1 MGLIIAALGLVA
13 FVLSFQ
19 SAYKG
24 FRIPGVAA
32 VVLGVMVMAVQQA
45 VVIVPNGRVG
55 VVFNALSGL
64 KPNPVGPGTHFVTP
78 GLESLVFYDTQ
89 LQERTLSRR
98 GEGGPNIDESIN
110 ASSKEGLQISVDVT
124 VQYQVKESQ
133 VIELHRAVGPNFED
147 KIIVPRMR
155 SEVRD
160 VIGRF
165 NSAELISTKREELKS
180 AAKVALEKSFGEQNI
195 TLIDVLIREIRIPDS
210 LSKAI
215 EEKQRAE
222 QLVQQRKNER
232 EAERIVAETAI
243 IKAQGEAKAAVERA
257 QGEAKSLSLKGQSLR
272 QNPELIQLTVA
283 EKLAPGIETIMLPA
297 TGNFL
302 LDMSNLSKRVSGT
315 STP

>member
-1 MGLIIAALGLVA
+1 MGFIIILLGFVA
-13 FVLSFQ
+13 FIISFQ
-19 SAYKG
+19 ATYKG
-24 FRIPGVAA
+24 FRFPGIAA
-32 VVLGVMVMAVQQA
+32 ILIGIVVLALQQA
-45 VVIVPNGRVG
+45 IVVVPNGRVA
-55 VVFNALSGL
+55 VVFNALQGL
-64 KPNPVGPGTHFVTP
+64 KEQPIGPGTHFITP
-78 GLESLVFYDTQ
+78 GLESVVFYDTQ

-98 GEGGPNIDESIN
+98 GEGGPDIDESIN

-124 VQYQVKESQ
+124 VQFEVKSGQVFK
-133 VIELHRAVGPNFED
+133 LHQAVGPNYQE
-147 KIIVPRMR
+147 KIIVPRVR

-165 NSAELISTKREELKS
+165 NSAELISTKREELKA
-180 AAKVALEKSFGEQNI
+180 AAKLALEKSFGDQNV

-215 EEKQRAE
+215 EDKQRAE
-222 QLVQQRKNER
+222 QLVQQRRNER

-243 IKAQGEAKAAVERA
+243 IKAQGEAKATIERA

-283 EKLAPGIETIMLPA
+283 EKLAPGIQTIMLPS

-302 LDMSNLSKRVSGT
+302 LDFASIAKKT
-315 STP
+315 K